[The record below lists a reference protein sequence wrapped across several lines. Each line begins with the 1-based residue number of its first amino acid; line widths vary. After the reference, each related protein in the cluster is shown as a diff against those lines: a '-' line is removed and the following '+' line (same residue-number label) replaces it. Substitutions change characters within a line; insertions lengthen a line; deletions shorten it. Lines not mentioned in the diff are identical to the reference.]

1 MTFAVSKHLFS
12 QNFINGTRGPGYM
25 DIHVFTYTN
34 RMDHYICEEQTIS

>member
-34 RMDHYICEEQTIS
+34 SMDEQKWMSI